1 MSAAA
6 FARRV
11 AVASLPCRVPVLSA
25 RTRPFSST
33 TPAISNWGNSV
44 IPSRSAC
51 NAGCVAGRR
60 SSLKRARRRPFESAL
75 WRTSARCR
83 ARSRSRLSRYSKKVA
98 ASPTASARSG
108 AVMRMGG
115 GKRMAKLVVIERQR
129 RAAVPNP
136 AVAGH
141 ARVWHSLGGAEWR
154 TLELRCWARAARRDG
169 RRLLAAGWLS
179 SDATGHWFRV
189 GAEPIEDGA
198 RDR

>member
-33 TPAISNWGNSV
+33 TPAISSWGNSV

-51 NAGCVAGRR
+51 NAGCVAGQETLR
-60 SSLKRARRRPFESAL
+60 SSAPGGVRSNPRSGVPR
-75 WRTSARCR
+75 ARCR
-83 ARSRSRLSRYSKKVA
+83 ARSRSRLSRYSNKVA

-108 AVMRMGG
+108 AVIRMGG

-136 AVAGH
+136 AVAGPCE
-141 ARVWHSLGGAEWR
+141 SLAVTRRSRNWIATAGSSPSAP
-154 TLELRCWARAARRDG
+154 AAAVRRLIALFERNIGKRG
-169 RRLLAAGWLS
+169 RRSRRRANS
-179 SDATGHWFRV
+179 KPF
-189 GAEPIEDGA
+189 
-198 RDR
+198 

>member
-11 AVASLPCRVPVLSA
+11 AGASLPCRVPVLSA

-51 NAGCVAGRR
+51 NAGCVAGRS

-75 WRTSARCR
+75 SRTSARCR

-115 GKRMAKLVVIERQR
+115 GKRMAKLVVIERRR

-136 AVAGH
+136 AVAGPCG
-141 ARVWHSLGGAEWR
+141 SLAVTLAVPKWR
-154 TLELRCWARAARRDG
+154 SLWKKLRRSEGRQNASCAWALARRCD
-169 RRLLAAGWLS
+169 R
-179 SDATGHWFRV
+179 
-189 GAEPIEDGA
+189 
-198 RDR
+198 RDRLIGFG